1 MVEQVAD
8 QIQPADPL
16 VERTKMGEK
25 FVVDVVPSSL
35 PMVYVTLQREPKI
48 VLFGGDIELRQP
60 VFASIWEDRLMVSA
74 EETDPGMRVFYRDY
88 RGGESS
94 IGQIRPSMMELLRF
108 LSHRTTPE
116 EPAPGLDLSYAEVV
130 GALSGLLRK
139 GIAPAQ
145 FVPESDKLQLEL
157 VRLRQTESG
166 EERPEFEGDLPD
178 DPDVRSTLHVYFPEV
193 LQERFPVEIERL
205 KSGIN
210 AAVAAVEKLPPPSL
224 ETLFTDVYAKVPA
237 HLREQ
242 IRQHGIRNSHLLSI
256 APTGTISLAFADNAS
271 NGIEPAFSWSYQ
283 RKKRMPDGSTK
294 EYAVEDH
301 AWRLYRHLKG
311 EQATLTP
318 AFITALELSATDHV
332 AMVAA
337 VAPCIDTAI
346 SKTVNVPADYPYADF
361 KDLYLQAW
369 RAGIKGLATFRPN
382 PVTGAVLSV
391 QSAPAPTLPTSDGD
405 DPLRRQFDSR
415 PPGDLEGV
423 TSKVEYCTSE
433 GKKSVYLTINFM
445 RVAGTVDGRQVV
457 IERPVEFFM
466 PAGQRDEGQQWIAS
480 NMRMLSMVGR
490 SGGSIEKALQNMREV
505 VWDKGP
511 VQCGVVLR
519 GDGHTAR
526 RWHDSEVA
534 AIGYWL
540 QQMLAKRG
548 FLDADGHQ
556 VPVLEM
562 SARLSRQLELQLGG
576 DDDSVAIDRHD
587 TQPATTS
594 FVTRGRQCPE
604 CGARAL
610 RRVDGCERCTE
621 CNHVGSCG

>member
-1 MVEQVAD
+1 VLDTTVWPLAQQQQQATDKRRVGLGFTGLGDALVMLGLAYSSVEARAEARRIAELMRDAAYAASVELARERGAFPAFDAD
-8 QIQPADPL
+8 L
-16 VERTKMGEK
+16 YLSRGT
-25 FVVDVVPSSL
+25 
-35 PMVYVTLQREPKI
+35 
-48 VLFGGDIELRQP
+48 
-60 VFASIWEDRLMVSA
+60 FASRL
-74 EETDPGMRVFYRDY
+74 
-88 RGGESS
+88 
-94 IGQIRPSMMELLRF
+94 
-108 LSHRTTPE
+108 
-116 EPAPGLDLSYAEVV
+116 
-130 GALSGLLRK
+130 
-139 GIAPAQ
+139 
-145 FVPESDKLQLEL
+145 
-157 VRLRQTESG
+157 
-166 EERPEFEGDLPD
+166 
-178 DPDVRSTLHVYFPEV
+178 
-193 LQERFPVEIERL
+193 
-205 KSGIN
+205 
-210 AAVAAVEKLPPPSL
+210 
-224 ETLFTDVYAKVPA
+224 PA

-283 RKKRMPDGSTK
+283 RKKRMPDGGTK
-294 EYAVEDH
+294 EYDVEDH

-311 EQATLTP
+311 EQAPLTS
-318 AFITALELSATDHV
+318 AFITALDLSATDHV

-369 RAGIKGLATFRPN
+369 QAGIKGLATFRPN
-382 PVTGAVLSV
+382 PVTGSVLSV
-391 QSAPAPTLPTSDGD
+391 NDAPAAASPTSEGD

-415 PPGDLEGV
+415 PEGDLEGV

-445 RVAGTVDGRQVV
+445 RVAGIADGRQVV

-511 VQCGVVLR
+511 VQCGLVLR

-548 FLDADGHQ
+548 FLDAQGRQ

-562 SARLSRQLELQLGG
+562 SARLSRQLELQLEG
-576 DDDSVAIDRHD
+576 DAESAARGQNG
-587 TQPATTS
+587 TLLTPTS